1 MRLKKRDNIYNNV
14 NNTEDNAN
22 DYEYEKRERDNNENT
37 NDEDVN
43 ENVDENVD
51 ENIDEEQLTNQINS
65 QDILDAIDLNKIN
78 QIVKKKRGRP
88 KKKELMMSS
97 SSKVKSTTS
106 KELYNLEE
114 EEIILHLPLS
124 KADLAKIDT
133 DDLDGILNNHDN
145 KNNLEHTTDS
155 INNSSTTENENGSD
169 IEKDKSSENNLTNMI
184 SDNQYVKQLC
194 LAIKKLKDENVELK
208 KYITEI
214 TPMYFTDVKVYPCDL
229 NLFDTQQNKLI
240 PTKTNLCCWWC
251 TCEFINLPTY
261 LPEKYSENNFYVSGC
276 FCSFN
281 CAGAYNLSLADNQVW
296 NRYSLLKL
304 MYYMINK
311 NKINSIG
318 DIDINIAGPKE
329 LLKKYGGPMTIEEY
343 RKNSKILGR
352 EYHKLIPPFIPINTG
367 FEEITNSKLNTNML
381 NLSSIFNSN
390 KNSES
395 IIKRTKP
402 LNNSASKQID
412 NFV

>member
-1 MRLKKRDNIYNNV
+1 MKKEDIYNNAD
-14 NNTEDNAN
+14 DNDN
-22 DYEYEKRERDNNENT
+22 DNNDN
-37 NDEDVN
+37 NNDNDNDNDNSSDEDIDDN
-43 ENVDENVD
+43 E
-51 ENIDEEQLTNQINS
+51 LKNQINS

-78 QIVKKKRGRP
+78 QVVKKKRGRP

-97 SSKVKSTTS
+97 SSKVKSTTA
-106 KELYNLEE
+106 KELYNFEE

-124 KADLAKIDT
+124 KADLAKINT
-133 DDLDGILNNHDN
+133 DDIDGIFNN
-145 KNNLEHTTDS
+145 NNSFTQTSDT
-155 INNSSTTENENGSD
+155 INDSSTTENNS
-169 IEKDKSSENNLTNMI
+169 EKYNTNENNFTNMI
-184 SDNQYVKQLC
+184 TDNQYVKQLC
-194 LAIKKLKDENVELK
+194 IAIKKLKDENIELK

-229 NLFDTQQNKLI
+229 NLFDIKQNKLV
-240 PTKTNLCCWWC
+240 PTKTDLCCWWC
-251 TCEFINLPTY
+251 TCEFTNLPTY

-281 CAGAYNLSLADNQVW
+281 CAGAYNLLLGDNQVW

-318 DIDINIAGPKE
+318 DIEINIAGPKE

-367 FEEITNSKLNTNML
+367 FEEITNSKLNTNMP
-381 NLSSIFNSN
+381 NLVNILNSN

-395 IIKRTKP
+395 VVKRTKP

-412 NFV
+412 YFV